1 MTYLYTSIFLYMSQ
15 MSKTNLGAGLGA
27 FLYLLVH
34 FIPDFGGADVMG
46 AQWLYVSTVD
56 LLVLGYIIG
65 NKNKFNDAIDAV
77 LNLKATLVYSLLVI
91 WAILSL
97 FYALNAIESLV
108 CLARLISTY
117 LIFINLSILF
127 YKKGLLPLFNMV
139 SIFIA
144 VVLLFDSMYV
154 ISGFS
159 KNMVDMNLDQNIVSL
174 TGKNGNKNVMAA
186 SLLIKF
192 PFLLF
197 IILHNKLLGKAA
209 GMIVLFLGVMA
220 LFILNTRSTYVG
232 LGVVFVLYA
241 LSTYFLNKQE
251 GIKKMGIKLSYFIL
265 PIVFAFLAANT
276 MLSKAVDIQ
285 GFQGGYGTITKR
297 AGDITV
303 ASEQNSRIHLWKG
316 AIDYATK
323 HPILGA
329 GYGNWK
335 LASIPY
341 EKEYTNDLFVPYH
354 CHNDF
359 IEMFADLGIIGGVA
373 FLVLFI
379 LLGLAVLKIW
389 KKLQDH
395 SARLVASIA
404 LMAIA
409 CYFVD
414 AFFNFPAERTSM
426 QTMFAISAALLLT
439 PLHFIPSKQS
449 ENTTGKFGAAF
460 LVFALLLI
468 LGSIYVNYQTYT
480 SLKVQKFVMGEIN
493 EDPKMALDEVKD
505 AFPEIP
511 NLSTSTLPIKAL
523 VARYHLREKQYDEAM
538 RLLIES
544 DAVNPYLHYNDF
556 IKTAVFSTQL
566 NYDSTFVYAKK
577 AFYNWPRAIS
587 YYKNMIFASA
597 KMKDTAEATRAF
609 KTFTKYRNTADG
621 WNQYLL
627 ALIEINKTPIA
638 TTKALLD
645 SAVKQFPADSAVFV
659 KTSSLIYGNA
669 VMSGSIPNYA
679 VLGAQAFQKG
689 QYNKAAN
696 YYMKASLAD
705 PSNYT
710 HFENV
715 GICYYTAKS
724 YDKAIVYFDKAIQLP
739 GANTGKSEF
748 FKAMSF
754 ISSGKNASACSA
766 LQAAKSKNYP
776 GVAVQIA
783 QYCK

>member
-1 MTYLYTSIFLYMSQ
+1 
-15 MSKTNLGAGLGA
+15 MSKVETNHWGAGFCA

-46 AQWLYVSTVD
+46 AQWLYVSAVD
-56 LLVLGYIIG
+56 LLVLGYIIF

-97 FYALNAIESLV
+97 TYALNAIESLV
-108 CLARLISTY
+108 CLARLMSTY

-127 YKKGLLPLFNMV
+127 YKKPLSPLFNLV
-139 SIFIA
+139 SFFVA
-144 VVLLFDSMYV
+144 VVLLFDSIYV

-197 IILHNKLLGKAA
+197 IILHNKILGKVA
-209 GMIVLFLGVMA
+209 GMIVLFLGIMA

-232 LGVVFVLYA
+232 LTVIFVLFT
-241 LSTYFLNKQE
+241 LSTYLFNKKE
-251 GIKKMGIKLSYFIL
+251 GIKKIGIQLSYFIL
-265 PIVFAFLAANT
+265 PLVFAFLAANT
-276 MLSKAVDIQ
+276 MLSKAVDLQ

-323 HPILGA
+323 HPIVGA

-341 EKEYTNDLFVPYH
+341 EKEHTNDLFVPYH

-373 FLVLFI
+373 FLFLFI

-389 KKLQDH
+389 KQSNDH

-449 ENTTGKFGAAF
+449 EKSTGKFGIVF
-460 LVFALLLI
+460 LIVATLLI
-468 LGSIYVNYQTYT
+468 IGSIYVNYQTYT

-523 VARYHLREKQYDEAM
+523 VARYHLRDKQYDEAM
-538 RLLIES
+538 RLLNES
-544 DAVNPYLHYNDF
+544 DNVNPYLHYNDF
-556 IKTAVFSTQL
+556 IKTAVYSTQL
-566 NYDSTFVYAKK
+566 KYDSTFVYAKK
-577 AFYNWPRAIS
+577 AFYNWPRATS
-587 YYKNMIFASA
+587 YYKNMIFAAA
-597 KMKDTAEATRAF
+597 KMKDTAEATKAF
-609 KTFTKYRNTADG
+609 KTYTKYRNTAEG

-638 TTKALLD
+638 STRALLD
-645 SAVKQFPADSAVFV
+645 SAVKKFPTDSAVFV

-669 VMSGSIPNYA
+669 VMNGALPNYA

-689 QYNKAAN
+689 QYNNAAN
-696 YYMKASLAD
+696 LYMKASIAD

-715 GICYYTAKS
+715 GICFYTAKS
-724 YDKAIVYFDKAIQLP
+724 FDKAIQYFNRAIDLP
-739 GANTGKSEF
+739 TANTGKSEF
-748 FKAMSF
+748 FKAMSY
-754 ISSGKNASACSA
+754 ISLGNRVAACSA
-766 LQAAKSKNYP
+766 LQAAKVKKYP
-776 GVAVQIA
+776 GVDAQIA

>member
-1 MTYLYTSIFLYMSQ
+1 
-15 MSKTNLGAGLGA
+15 MSKVDTNYWGPGFCA

-46 AQWLYVSTVD
+46 SQWLYVSIVD
-56 LLVLGYIIG
+56 LLVLGYILI
-65 NKNKFNDAIDAV
+65 NKNKFNEAIDAV
-77 LNLKATLVYSLLVI
+77 LNLKFTLVYSLLLI
-91 WAILSL
+91 WAIFSVT
-97 FYALNAIESLV
+97 YALNAIESLV
-108 CLARLISTY
+108 CLARLMSTY

-127 YKKGLLPLFNMV
+127 YKKTLVPLFNLV
-139 SIFIA
+139 SIFVGI
-144 VVLLFDSMYV
+144 VLLVDSMYV

-197 IILHNKLLGKAA
+197 VILYNKLLGKLA
-209 GMIVLFLGVMA
+209 GLIVLFLGIMA

-232 LGVVFVLYA
+232 LGVVFVLYTIA
-241 LSTYFLNKQE
+241 TILLNKQE
-251 GIKKMGIKLSYFIL
+251 GIKKIGTQLSYFIL
-265 PIVFAFLAANT
+265 PLFFAFFAANT
-276 MLSKAVDIQ
+276 MLSKAVDLQ

-297 AGDITV
+297 AGDISV
-303 ASEQNSRIHLWKG
+303 ANEQNSRIHLWAG

-323 HPILGA
+323 HPLLGA

-373 FLVLFI
+373 FLALFI

-389 KKLQDH
+389 KKSTDYND
-395 SARLVASIA
+395 RLVASIA

-414 AFFNFPAERTSM
+414 AFFNFPVERTSM
-426 QTMFAISAALLLT
+426 QTMFVISAALLFT
-439 PLHFIPSKQS
+439 PLYFIPSNQAVKKS
-449 ENTTGKFGAAF
+449 GKFGTAF
-460 LVFALLLI
+460 LAIAILLI
-468 LGSIYVNYQTYT
+468 IGSMYVNYQTYI
-480 SLKVQKFVMGEIN
+480 SLKVQKYVMGEIN
-493 EDPKMALDEVKD
+493 EDPKMPLDEVKD

-523 VARYHLREKQYDEAM
+523 VARYYFRDKKYDEAM
-538 RLLIES
+538 RLLNES
-544 DAVNPYLHYNDF
+544 EAVNPYLHYNDF

-566 NYDSTFVYAKK
+566 KFDSTFAYAKK
-577 AFYNWPRAIS
+577 AFYNWPRATS

-597 KMKDTAEATRAF
+597 KMKDTAEVTKAF
-609 KTFTKYRNTADG
+609 KTYTKYRNTAEG
-621 WNQYLL
+621 WNQYIL
-627 ALIEINKTPIA
+627 ALIEINQTPIS
-638 TTKALLD
+638 TTKALFD
-645 SAVKQFPADSAVFV
+645 SAVKKFPADSAIFAN
-659 KTSSLIYGNA
+659 TSSLIYGNA
-669 VMSGSIPNYA
+669 VMNGAMPNYVA
-679 VLGAQAFQKG
+679 LGAQAFQKG
-689 QYNKAAN
+689 QYSNAAN
-696 YYMKASLAD
+696 LYLKASQVD
-705 PSNYT
+705 PSNYS

-724 YDKAIVYFDKAIQLP
+724 FDKAIQYFNRAIDLP
-739 GANTGKSEF
+739 SANTGKSEF
-748 FKAMSF
+748 FKAMSY
-754 ISSGKNASACSA
+754 IALGNKAAGCSA
-766 LQAAKSKNYP
+766 LQAAKAKNYP
-776 GVAVQIA
+776 GVDVQIA